1 MKFGVNPRRSHGE
14 QWARQYSLAHWCLNE
29 PCELPSEFMFW
40 LFREESRDSKKVTF
54 RLPRAPEG
62 KKKVTLTRRASL

>member
-1 MKFGVNPRRSHGE
+1 MNFGVNRAEVMGK
-14 QWARQYSLAHWCLNE
+14 QWARQYSLAHWRLNE

-62 KKKVTLTRRASL
+62 KKKVTPPRPGV